1 MNSTEQVAQEICVA
15 RVVYQFYPFIGGSA
29 THIQELSTK
38 INSYLKDQIIIAPNL
53 GDSCREFDE
62 NFGIKIIRTRV
73 LSLKF
78 IKRMPILPLID
89 LLYSISV
96 YSTLTKMKRPD
107 IIHAHGISNVVYCT
121 LIGKMLGVP
130 VVGMLHGSGAA
141 YSKSADIYETVLAKL
156 CNPNA
161 SIVLDDGS
169 SSINKFKRLWGNKV
183 TPVYHGI
190 DTELYRPIDKNESL
204 IDKLSIGPLSFIIL
218 STSSLESVK
227 SIDLAIKSFKLF
239 LDKSAS
245 KNSYLLIA
253 GHGPLKDS
261 LINLS
266 KELKVDN
273 KVRFLGGLS
282 LSEIIEYLSISDVV
296 IATSLYSNMNRS
308 VQEAMACEKPVIAF
322 DSGTTRNLIKHM
334 ENGLLAKSG
343 DIDSFVNNILLLYNN
358 EELREK
364 IGMNARKTIVTT
376 RNWDERIKTELDIY
390 RRVLM
395 K

>member
-1 MNSTEQVAQEICVA
+1 MDQVL
-15 RVVYQFYPFIGGSA
+15 
-29 THIQELSTK
+29 HIRK
-38 INSYLKDQIIIAPNL
+38 
-53 GDSCREFDE
+53 
-62 NFGIKIIRTRV
+62 
-73 LSLKF
+73 
-78 IKRMPILPLID
+78 PL
-89 LLYSISV
+89 
-96 YSTLTKMKRPD
+96 
-107 IIHAHGISNVVYCT
+107 
-121 LIGKMLGVP
+121 
-130 VVGMLHGSGAA
+130 
-141 YSKSADIYETVLAKL
+141 IYETVLAKL
-156 CNPNA
+156 CKPNA

-169 SSINKFKRLWGNKV
+169 SSINKFKKPWGNKV
-183 TPVYHGI
+183 VPVYHGI
-190 DTELYRPIDKNESL
+190 DPELYRPIEKNKSL
-204 IDKLSIGPLSFIIL
+204 IDKLSVEHSSFIIL

-239 LDKSAS
+239 LDTSAS

-343 DIDSFVNNILLLYNN
+343 DIDSFVDNILLLYNN
-358 EELREK
+358 EELRKK

-376 RNWDERIKTELDIY
+376 RNWDERIKTELEVY
-390 RRVLM
+390 RRVLV